1 MPRGTFPI
9 GPVIC
14 TKYEMELAP
23 LDGIGLNDLTMD
35 RLLTQVLATAT
46 NATRWHLGLQR
57 NRKGSKLT
65 DEQWWRQA
73 EPALNS
79 AMNSLELPISSRVGR
94 SVANAGD
101 PDGSMRFGIDALID
115 GILAAQ
121 QSHER
126 VRR

>member
-9 GPVIC
+9 GPGIC

-35 RLLTQVLATAT
+35 RLLTQVLATASH
-46 NATRWHLGLQR
+46 AARWHLGLER

-115 GILAAQ
+115 GILATQ
-121 QSHER
+121 QIHAR